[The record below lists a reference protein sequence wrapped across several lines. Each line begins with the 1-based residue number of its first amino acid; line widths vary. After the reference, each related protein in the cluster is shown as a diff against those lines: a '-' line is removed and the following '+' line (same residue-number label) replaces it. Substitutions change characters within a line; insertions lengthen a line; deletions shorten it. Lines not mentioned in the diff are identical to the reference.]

1 MAETPPQP
9 ASQRWGKV
17 SLFMFCVLAGLF
29 ILDILLGKAS
39 VLFGWQPPFLLGD
52 VGEYLVLL
60 STALFFTIA
69 TLILE
74 HRENNAGEPPAED
87 LASGS
92 QPNQDRGGRAP

>member
-17 SLFMFCVLAGLF
+17 TLLAFFVLAGLF
-29 ILDILLGKAS
+29 VLDILLGKAS
-39 VLFGWQPPFLLGD
+39 VLFGWQLPFLLGD

-69 TLILE
+69 TLIRE

-92 QPNQDRGGRAP
+92 QPHQNRGGRAP